1 MPAKIV
7 LSVYVDVEKDNEEV
21 SALVSDLVGRLGGN
35 IETKPTKQRKRR
47 PMTDEEKAAFRA
59 RMIAGREAK
68 EKADEDANNDEKA
81 EVDLEKK
88 TAMTGSKPIEKKA
101 DAKSKSTTSRKGERK
116 PSTK

>member
-21 SALVSDLVGRLGGN
+21 SAMVSDLVGRLGGN
-35 IETKPTKQRKRR
+35 IETKPTKRRKRR
-47 PMTDEEKAAFRA
+47 PMTDEEKAAFRT
-59 RMIAGREAK
+59 RMIAGKEAK
-68 EKADEDANNDEKA
+68 EKADENAVIDAKA

-88 TAMTGSKPIEKKA
+88 TAMVGSEPIEKKA
-101 DAKSKSTTSRKGERK
+101 NAKSKSTTSRKGK

>member
-7 LSVYVDVEKDNEEV
+7 FSVYVDVEKDNEEV
-21 SALVSDLVGRLGGN
+21 SAMVSDLVGRLGGN

-59 RMIAGREAK
+59 RMVAGKKAK
-68 EKADEDANNDEKA
+68 EKANEDSDIDAKA
-81 EVDLEKK
+81 EVDSEKK
-88 TAMTGSKPIEKKA
+88 TAMVGSGQMEKKA
-101 DAKSKSTTSRKGERK
+101 KAKSKSTTGRNGEEK

>member
-21 SALVSDLVGRLGGN
+21 SATVSDLIGRLGGN
-35 IETKPTKQRKRR
+35 IETKPTKRRKRR

-59 RMIAGREAK
+59 RMVAGKEAK
-68 EKADEDANNDEKA
+68 EKADDDANIDGKA

-88 TAMTGSKPIEKKA
+88 TAMIGSEPVEKKA
-101 DAKSKSTTSRKGERK
+101 NAKSKSTTGRKGERK
-116 PSTK
+116 PSK